1 MYEDKKPLK
10 IFENYGGSV

>member
-1 MYEDKKPLK
+1 MYEDKKTLK